1 MNECDESSPAKES
14 RKKRRGSGF
23 RYSSKKELEC
33 SKLTRLAKA
42 KSCEVTSLTRT
53 LCYPSLIPSELCVSD
68 IYGSA
73 ATSCDSPVLVSI
85 DEFEEERKE
94 MSNIDHFKDSEYPKT
109 ISSLKWFCLC
119 LGFRHNYVS
128 YSISSSTSKDF

>member
-23 RYSSKKELEC
+23 RYSSKKELER
-33 SKLTRLAKA
+33 SRLTRLAKA
-42 KSCEVTSLTRT
+42 KSCEVTSVTRT

-68 IYGSA
+68 IHGSA
-73 ATSCDSPVLVSI
+73 STSCDSPVLVSF
-85 DEFEEERKE
+85 DKYEEERKE
-94 MSNIDHFKDSEYPKT
+94 TSNVDHFKDSEYPKMVCNF
-109 ISSLKWFCLC
+109 KWFCLY